1 MALLRFERGL
11 LSHLAGAAPLLS
23 RSLLSFNDAKKKEGS
38 LRRGYFSGGWVVG
51 RGQRGMLS
59 SLLSPPPPVV
69 IAEDAEV
76 TRLATLLAIARTENA
91 NDPVGGG
98 LYGPLHPVNQV
109 TADLAVFFYFFSV
122 PMGFIP
128 RQRCLPGAVGA
139 VLLPYEC
146 H

>member
-1 MALLRFERGL
+1 MG
-11 LSHLAGAAPLLS
+11 
-23 RSLLSFNDAKKKEGS
+23 
-38 LRRGYFSGGWVVG
+38 G

-69 IAEDAEV
+69 IAEDAEA

-98 LYGPLHPVNQV
+98 QYGPLHPVNQV
-109 TADLAVFFYFFSV
+109 TADLAVLFFFVFFHCSYGVYTSAAV
-122 PMGFIP
+122 PVFP
-128 RQRCLPGAVGA
+128 PYEAVGA
-139 VLLPYEC
+139 VLLPQEC

>member
-1 MALLRFERGL
+1 M
-11 LSHLAGAAPLLS
+11 
-23 RSLLSFNDAKKKEGS
+23 
-38 LRRGYFSGGWVVG
+38 VG